1 MLILQRKNLLVNT
14 YEVKLMKNK
23 RNTFIGLV
31 AVLAMISASFLS
43 KNSIFV
49 GCILAIII
57 LLGVIVCVYLYHP
70 KGKDKRYLGIYI
82 SGIIMGI
89 MVGISYSNVFSEE
102 IRGIAS
108 IVGILQL
115 IIYVF
120 FYVCTSG
127 NSEEEVKMKKEAM
140 RGLKVALF
148 SIVVLIVTLIYA
160 KLTM

>member
-82 SGIIMGI
+82 SGIIMVI
-89 MVGISYSNVFSEE
+89 MVAISYSNAFTKD
-102 IRGIAS
+102 IRGIIS
-108 IVGILQL
+108 IVGIFQL
-115 IIYVF
+115 IVYICFYVF
-120 FYVCTSG
+120 TSG
-127 NSEEEVKMKKEAM
+127 NSEEEIKMKNGVMKSLKI
-140 RGLKVALF
+140 GLLG
-148 SIVVLIVTLIYA
+148 VLLIIGAILYA
-160 KLTM
+160 KWC

>member
-1 MLILQRKNLLVNT
+1 
-14 YEVKLMKNK
+14 MKDK
-23 RNTFIGLV
+23 RSKIMGLV
-31 AVLAMISASFLS
+31 AVLAMASTSFLS

-49 GCILAIII
+49 CCVLSILTLIG
-57 LLGVIVCVYLYHP
+57 LIVWVYLYHP

>member
-1 MLILQRKNLLVNT
+1 
-14 YEVKLMKNK
+14 MKDK
-23 RNTFIGLV
+23 RSKIMGLV
-31 AVLAMISASFLS
+31 AVLAMASTSFLS

-49 GCILAIII
+49 CCVLSILTLIG
-57 LLGVIVCVYLYHP
+57 LIVWVYLYHP

-140 RGLKVALF
+140 RGIKIALF

>member
-1 MLILQRKNLLVNT
+1 
-14 YEVKLMKNK
+14 MKDK
-23 RNTFIGLV
+23 RSKIMGLV
-31 AVLAMISASFLS
+31 AVLAMASTSFLS

-49 GCILAIII
+49 CCVLSILTLIG
-57 LLGVIVCVYLYHP
+57 LIVWVYLYHP

-140 RGLKVALF
+140 RGLKIALF